1 MNFYDILSSI
11 FIFAGC
17 VFILA
22 GSIGVVRLTDALAR
36 SHALT
41 KSMTLGIIL
50 LQMGMGVGLYEEISG
65 LKIILAILFL
75 LVTIPLA
82 GHLFVMVVYRKLVKN
97 NAVII
102 QSTKKVD

>member
-1 MNFYDILSSI
+1 
-11 FIFAGC
+11 
-17 VFILA
+17 
-22 GSIGVVRLTDALAR
+22 
-36 SHALT
+36 
-41 KSMTLGIIL
+41 
-50 LQMGMGVGLYEEISG
+50 VGLYEEISG

-75 LVTIPLA
+75 LVTIPIG